1 MEILLASNH
10 STQFIARELRQILPD
25 EVIREADYDSIL
37 PTMLSTEMPAHIWI
51 LIDSLNVRNQFFSLQ
66 EEERGDFGMTW
77 INQIRTGIDHV
88 GDQGGRITLTLPPAP
103 PNACTHAMLRPDQI
117 QYHIQT
123 IRKGLANL
131 TAENDHI
138 QYLDLQPLISE
149 VGRGNVYDSKLRNM
163 ADQPYSLKFTRMLA
177 TKMAA
182 LHDLAH
188 GRVQKCCILD
198 LDHTLWGGV
207 IGDDGLDGIQIG
219 RDGIGKAY
227 REIQLWARE
236 LRRRGIILAICSKNT
251 EHIAR
256 EPFQKHPDMVL
267 REDDIAVF
275 VANWEDKASNIRYI
289 QEVLNIGFD
298 SMVFIDDNPMERA
311 IVREN
316 LPEVMVPELPE
327 APEDYLPYLERLDLF
342 NSLNKTSID
351 GVDRTQQYQI
361 EAQRVKEQRSSG
373 SLDDFLS
380 GLGMTSE
387 VTTPFASGD
396 VTRISELFQRSN
408 QFNLTTIR
416 YSEADIKQLMRD
428 KDCMTFSFRLQ
439 DKFGEHGIVSLV
451 VAKITPLELQIES
464 WVMSCR
470 VLKRTLEH
478 FVMSTLITAA
488 HKHGC
493 SRIKGTY
500 IPTPKNGLVKDIY
513 PQFEFEAGEDGFI
526 LEISPETTFPSHIKQ
541 S

>member
-1 MEILLASNH
+1 MELLLTSNH
-10 STQFIARELRQILPD
+10 STQFIARELRQIMPN

-37 PTMLSTEMPAHIWI
+37 PSLFSAVRPEHIWV
-51 LIDSLNVRNQFFSLQ
+51 LLDSLNLRNQFFSLKV
-66 EEERGDFGMTW
+66 EERADFGITW
-77 INQIRTGIDHV
+77 INQLRTGIDHV
-88 GDQGGRITLTLPPAP
+88 GCQGGRITLTLPPLAP
-103 PNACTHAMLRPDQI
+103 DGCAHAILRPDQI
-117 QYHIQT
+117 QHHIRA
-123 IRKGLANL
+123 IREGLLTL
-131 TAENDHI
+131 TAEYSHVLF
-138 QYLDLQPLISE
+138 LDLQSLISE
-149 VGRGNVYDSKLRNM
+149 VGRDSAYDNKLRNM
-163 ADQPYSLKFTRMLA
+163 ADHPYSLKFTRILA

-182 LHDLAH
+182 LHDLAN

-267 REDDIAVF
+267 REEDIAVF

-311 IVREN
+311 IVREH

-327 APEDYLPYLERLDLF
+327 APEDYLQYLERLDLF
-342 NSLNKTSID
+342 NALSKVSID
-351 GVDRTQQYQI
+351 SVDRTKQYQI
-361 EAQRVKEQRSSG
+361 EAQRVKEQKSSG
-373 SLDDFLS
+373 SLDEFLS
-380 GLGMTSE
+380 DLSMAAK
-387 VTTPFASGD
+387 VKTPFASGD
-396 VTRISELFQRSN
+396 VARISELYQRSN

-416 YSEADIKQLMRD
+416 YSEADVRELIQDSAYL
-428 KDCMTFSFRLQ
+428 TFSFRLE

-451 VAKITPLELQIES
+451 VAKITPFELQIES

-478 FVMSTLITAA
+478 FVMNTLVQAA
-488 HKHGC
+488 RWHGC
-493 SRIKGTY
+493 NRITGTY
-500 IPTPKNGLVKDIY
+500 RPTPKNGLVKDLF
-513 PQFEFEAGEDGFI
+513 PQLGFNASQDGFM
-526 LEISPETTFPSHIKQ
+526 LDLSPDTSFPSHITKR
-541 S
+541 